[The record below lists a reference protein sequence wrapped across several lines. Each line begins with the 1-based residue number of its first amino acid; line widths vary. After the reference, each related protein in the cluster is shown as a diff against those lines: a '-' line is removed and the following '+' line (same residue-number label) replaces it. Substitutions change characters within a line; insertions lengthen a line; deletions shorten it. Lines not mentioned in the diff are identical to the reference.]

1 MISEAELLDETRFIF
16 MRAREPTQRKGPLQL
31 NLFVPYEYGYPF
43 RVLLTNAAFF
53 FARKLLA
60 LHNGRGTEEAIF
72 VELKS
77 QTPMDYVPA
86 GTASPTKPGF
96 SHRLGQRRDRRL
108 RGGDNHCRHH
118 AGRACHRN

>member
-53 FARKLLA
+53 LRANSWRCTT
-60 LHNGRGTEEAIF
+60 G
-72 VELKS
+72 
-77 QTPMDYVPA
+77 A
-86 GTASPTKPGF
+86 G
-96 SHRLGQRRDRRL
+96 LRRRSSWS
-108 RGGDNHCRHH
+108 
-118 AGRACHRN
+118 